1 MDCFTDMMCR
11 AVLPRLQAE
20 PRLLELTK
28 VADVDPA
35 LARELPDAAFADRG
49 RRELPVHTA
58 AHTALSR
65 LYLDHN
71 PGLPTEVVEEVK
83 QACAA
88 FGLPEELFAPRAP
101 KVASAPDPADFLF
114 PEERRVRVAT
124 AEEVSRAARKLSD
137 EGMRLVAGE
146 RVAAARRLRAKAAA
160 LGVQLPDAV
169 LRMAGD
175 ADTDCQLLVEQ
186 LEARATM
193 AKDAALGAKYQALAD
208 AVRTERPDASQQ
220 AKIAAILERLDAEAV
235 FPRRHGMLD
244 PAAAVYSGR
253 TRKAASAMD
262 LDLGAGRLTGGAAA
276 QLPPELLGDVLGP
289 DVMRDVAPSGQVDP
303 QLLQQVVST
312 LPRDVKQQL
321 AQQLRAAGVAL
332 DA

>member
-160 LGVQLPDAV
+160 LGVQLPDAAAAERDLKWWCGWV
-169 LRMAGD
+169 ARSKIPEMQKVARTLRSHWDGVIAYLR
-175 ADTDCQLLVEQ
+175 T
-186 LEARATM
+186 RITN
-193 AKDAALGAKYQALAD
+193 GA
-208 AVRTERPDASQQ
+208 
-220 AKIAAILERLDAEAV
+220 AEALN
-235 FPRRHGMLD
+235 GIIQT
-244 PAAAVYSGR
+244 AK
-253 TRKAASAMD
+253 RKARGFKTTEYFSAIIYLTSSHLHFD
-262 LDLGAGRLTGGAAA
+262 LPNPIPITHTN
-276 QLPPELLGDVLGP
+276 
-289 DVMRDVAPSGQVDP
+289 SH
-303 QLLQQVVST
+303 
-312 LPRDVKQQL
+312 
-321 AQQLRAAGVAL
+321 
-332 DA
+332 